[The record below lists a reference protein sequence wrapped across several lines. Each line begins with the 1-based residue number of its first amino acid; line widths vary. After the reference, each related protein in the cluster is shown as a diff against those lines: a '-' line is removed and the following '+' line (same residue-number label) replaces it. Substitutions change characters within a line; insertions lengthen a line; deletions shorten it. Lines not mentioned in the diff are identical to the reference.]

1 MENTKNRLT
10 VIFIII
16 NVMLCFASI
25 VFAADNNSTESQID
39 QIFAEWDTSSS
50 PGCAVAVFKNNKI
63 EYHQSYGL
71 MDLESKT
78 PITPDTVFD
87 IGSMSKQFTAA
98 CIILLAEQGKLS
110 LTDNIR
116 KDITEFPDYGNTIT
130 IQHLLN
136 NTSGIRDYTWLMVLA
151 RMPFEDQTKRKTEEI
166 LNLLSRQNGLQFN
179 PGDEYYYSN
188 SNYFLLGIIIERE
201 TGITVGEFA
210 DKNIFKPLEMNNTV
224 IHESRSQIIKNA
236 AKGYVPDPNRK
247 FKFKRSGIMKGAGGV
262 HSTIKDMFRWDQN
275 FIRNNIGGK
284 DFLNTF
290 TTPAKLNNGRN
301 TQYAC
306 GLEIKNHKGLK
317 TIGHTGYTESF
328 STNMTRFPDQNITVV
343 CLANFGGIRAE
354 RLALKVA
361 DLYLADYIV
370 KAEAPNPTKK
380 PATIQRTEIEL
391 EPSIIEAYAGD
402 YRFDFGLLMKFTN
415 ENGRLMMKAGP
426 QPKVEFFPESVNK
439 FFMKVADVQV
449 EFKKD
454 DSGKVNGITLYQ
466 GGNAMMAKRAAA
478 IKPLTAEEISQ
489 FTGEYYSDELMA
501 TYSVVLKDDKLFV
514 TSTRLDEPLR
524 HVKKDAFAYSR
535 GDITFTKNAE
545 NRIINFILE
554 VKSERLS
561 FVFLKR
567 K

>member
-1 MENTKNRLT
+1 
-10 VIFIII
+10 
-16 NVMLCFASI
+16 MLCFDA
-25 VFAADNNSTESQID
+25 VLFAADNNSPESKID
-39 QIFAEWDTSSS
+39 QIFAEWNTSYS
-50 PGCAVAVFKNNKI
+50 PGCAVAVFINNKI

-78 PITPDTVFD
+78 AITPDTVFN

-110 LTDNIR
+110 LTDDIR
-116 KDITEFPDYGNTIT
+116 KYISEFPDYGNTIT

-151 RMPFEDQTKRKTEEI
+151 RMPFGDQTKRKTEDI

-188 SNYFLLGIIIERE
+188 SNYFVLGVIIERV

-210 DKNIFKPLEMNNTV
+210 DKNIFKPLKMNNTV

-236 AKGYVPDPNRK
+236 AKGYVPDPNDKYK
-247 FKFKRSGIMKGAGGV
+247 FKQNDIMKGAGGV
-262 HSTIKDMFRWDQN
+262 HSTINDLFRWDQN
-275 FIRNNIGGK
+275 FTRSSIGGT

-290 TTPAKLNNGRN
+290 TKPAELNNGK
-301 TQYAC
+301 TAHYAC
-306 GLEIKNHKGLK
+306 GLEIKEYKGLK

-328 STNMTRFPDQNITVV
+328 ATNMTRFPDQNITVV

-361 DLYLADYIV
+361 DLYLADYII
-370 KAEAPNPTKK
+370 KEEAPNPTQE
-380 PATIQRTEIEL
+380 PAASQKIEIEL

-402 YRFDFGLLMKFTN
+402 YRFDFGLLMTFTY

-426 QPKVEFFPESVNK
+426 QPKVEFFPESEQK
-439 FFMKVADVQV
+439 FFLKTADVQV
-449 EFKKD
+449 EFKRD

-466 GGNAMMAKRAAA
+466 RGNAMIAKRAAA
-478 IKPLTAEEISQ
+478 IKPLTTEEISQ

-501 TYSVVLKDDKLFV
+501 TYSIVLKDDRLFV
-514 TSTRLDEPLR
+514 TSTRLNEPLR
-524 HVKKDAFAYSR
+524 HVKEDAFAYSR
-535 GDITFTKNAE
+535 GDVTFTKSSE
-545 NRIINFILE
+545 NIIINFKLE

-567 K
+567 